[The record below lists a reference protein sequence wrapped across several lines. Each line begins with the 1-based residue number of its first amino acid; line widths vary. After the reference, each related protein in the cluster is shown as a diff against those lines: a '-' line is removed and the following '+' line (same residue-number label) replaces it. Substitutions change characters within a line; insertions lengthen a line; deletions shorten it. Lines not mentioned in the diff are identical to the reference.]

1 MSRSNYYEATTIKKA
16 LEPRERVSQKR
27 QAQERN
33 GFGENYGGGLDVTDI
48 FIHSMPPGGTK
59 DDNLETS

>member
-16 LEPRERVSQKR
+16 LEPRERVSHKR

-33 GFGENYGGGLDVTDI
+33 GFGGNGGGLGVTEV
-48 FIHSMPPGGTK
+48 FIHSMSPGDIK
-59 DDNLETS
+59 DDNPEAF